1 MLVNLIGILGVILL
15 LGSFILSTASLLN
28 ERIKQSSS
36 KWAFPY
42 SLANFLGA
50 AMLAYYAYALNNI
63 IFLIV
68 ESTWSVVGLVA
79 VLQNLGVKKL
89 LARVNRNLA
98 GKKTPQKV

>member
-15 LGSFILSTASLLN
+15 LGSFILSTAALLN
-28 ERIKQSSS
+28 DRIKQSSN
-36 KWAFPY
+36 KWAAPY

-79 VLQNLGVKKL
+79 VLQNLGVVKL
-89 LARVNRNLA
+89 LARITRDTA
-98 GKKTPQKV
+98 PKEGSQKA